1 MESRISVRLIIRE
14 GYIRIICKDGGFIPL
29 GKTKN
34 QFFDGRTENK

>member
-1 MESRISVRLIIRE
+1 MKGRISVRLIIGE

>member
-1 MESRISVRLIIRE
+1 MKGRISVKLIIGE
-14 GYIRIICKDGGFIPL
+14 GYIRIIRKDGGFIPL

>member
-1 MESRISVRLIIRE
+1 MESRISVRLIFGE

-34 QFFDGRTENK
+34 QFFDSRTENK

>member
-1 MESRISVRLIIRE
+1 MKGRISVRLIFGE
-14 GYIRIICKDGGFIPL
+14 GYIRIIRKDGGFIPL